1 MLEIVLVR
9 GVINDCGQSI
19 AQQRLIIALGSF
31 ICFNFSMVLSLHHLA
46 ELLPSL
52 PLEIAS
58 ILAQANLSFILL
70 YQSLFCIESYLLEN
84 CEFYFCHL
92 LVLILGKFPVV
103 LGVD

>member
-9 GVINDCGQSI
+9 GVINDCGQRI
-19 AQQRLIIALGSF
+19 AQQRFIIALGCF
-31 ICFNFSMVLSLHHLA
+31 ICFNFSMILSLHHLA

-84 CEFYFCHL
+84 CEFYFCRL

-103 LGVD
+103 LGVN

>member
-9 GVINDCGQSI
+9 GVINDCGQRI
-19 AQQRLIIALGSF
+19 AQQRFIIALGSF
-31 ICFNFSMVLSLHHLA
+31 ICFNFSIVLSLHHLA

-84 CEFYFCHL
+84 CEFYFCRL

-103 LGVD
+103 FGVD